1 MDVSAIQKKSKFIMC
16 LRLSL
21 CNYLTGC
28 ETDPVMWLT
37 PISSGAEE
45 GRVWMGM
52 RTDLSHNYVLFKS
65 DVLLVT
71 SDHNA
76 QWLASFRSRL
86 NAAILKTVT
95 ASNNLMF

>member
-1 MDVSAIQKKSKFIMC
+1 MDDSAIQKKSKFIMC
-16 LRLSL
+16 LWLSP

-28 ETDPVMWLT
+28 ETDSVMWLT

-65 DVLLVT
+65 DVLC
-71 SDHNA
+71 DHNA
-76 QWLASFRSRL
+76 QWLTSFRSRL
-86 NAAILKTVT
+86 NSAILKTVT